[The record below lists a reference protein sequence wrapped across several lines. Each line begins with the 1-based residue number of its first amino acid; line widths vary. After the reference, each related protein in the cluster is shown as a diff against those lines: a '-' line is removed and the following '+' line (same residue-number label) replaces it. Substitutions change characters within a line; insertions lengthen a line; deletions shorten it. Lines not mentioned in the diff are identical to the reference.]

1 MQTEKTTTRVP
12 PRINLGGGVGGRGK
26 KKRVAI
32 YARVSVGNE
41 DTEMSL
47 TSQMKGFSKL
57 INEDPTMVLAG
68 VYADEGITGTSAR
81 KRKQF
86 LQMMKDA
93 EGDRFDT
100 VMTKSISRFARNTVT
115 CLESVRKLKARGINV
130 VFVKEGIDTANSMSE
145 MLLTVLA
152 AFAQNESFTISENL
166 KWGIRKRYERGEAR
180 WTATYGYRTENKTV
194 VIVPEEAEVVRKIYE
209 LYRTGI
215 ALPAITQGL
224 NTLGI
229 ASPRGKKWTE
239 TTVLNILRSE
249 RYVGDILLQK
259 YISVDHI
266 SHKCVL
272 NDGSKV
278 PSYYVRG
285 NHAPIVDRR
294 THEQVQRIME
304 LKAPRGEC
312 SRYPYED
319 APIICP
325 FCGKKLTTRL
335 MHVQKEKKALA
346 CFAEDGCHGFA
357 VKTWMMDEV
366 LRCAFEEVR
375 IEDVVGSGEAAKRM
389 REMKAA
395 GTPETI
401 EYYFLADLIKR
412 ITFIPYE
419 GTRMQKHKKGP
430 ATEEKTC
437 DWDVV
442 IEWQCGLTSTVPLP
456 ADERY
461 TEEPTHVAELYERYL
476 ERMRTGEYIPAR
488 PKNLRE
494 KQMKEEQRIVTKIG
508 KENTRK
514 EAHNDHTED

>member
-1 MQTEKTTTRVP
+1 MQTEKTMTRVP
-12 PRINLGGGVGGRGK
+12 PRINLGGGRGK
-26 KKRVAI
+26 KTRIAV
-32 YARVSVGNE
+32 YARISVGNE

-130 VFVKEGIDTANSMSE
+130 IFVKEGIDTANSMSE

-152 AFAQNESFTISENL
+152 AFAQNESFSISENV

-180 WTATYGYRTENKTV
+180 WTASYGYRTENKTV
-194 VIVPEEAEVVRKIYE
+194 VIVPEEAEVVRKIFE
-209 LYRTGI
+209 LYRTGT

-239 TTVLNILRSE
+239 TTVQGILRSE

-259 YISVDHI
+259 YITVDHI
-266 SHKCVL
+266 SHKNVL
-272 NDGSKV
+272 NDGGAV

-294 THEQVQRIME
+294 THEQVQRILE
-304 LKAPRGEC
+304 LKAPHGEN

-319 APIICP
+319 ALIICP
-325 FCGKKLTTRL
+325 ICGKKLTTRL
-335 MHVQKEKKALA
+335 MHVQKEKKAMA

-357 VKTWMMDEV
+357 VKTWMLDEV
-366 LRCAFEEVR
+366 LRAAFDKLDAGD
-375 IEDVVGSGEAAKRM
+375 IAGSGDAAKRM
-389 REMKAA
+389 RTMKGA

-401 EYYFLADLIKR
+401 EYYFLADAVKR
-412 ITFIPYE
+412 ITFTPHP
-419 GTRMQKHKKGP
+419 GTRMQNHKKGP

-437 DWDVV
+437 DWDVN
-442 IEWQCGLTSTVPLP
+442 IEWQCGLTSTIPLP
-456 ADERY
+456 MDERY

-476 ERMRTGEYIPAR
+476 ERMKTGEYIPTR

-494 KQMKEEQRIVTKIG
+494 KQMKAEQRIVTRVSSP
-508 KENTRK
+508 T
-514 EAHNDHTED
+514 